1 MRLPGQGARHSQLL
15 QTIKLGTHKPQTS
28 KSQINNM
35 PRCYWG
41 WLEWCWIPEQY
52 PVTKQNRLLQSQCK
66 SVSLI
71 VRMLSPVWLAL
82 HPRHPPITNMAPTI
96 CSLVSA
102 PLPSAT
108 IVGHRNMVQCPVSWG
123 TFRHLLT
130 SSSSAFCQE
139 YWSFADRTDACCPRW
154 WQFGY
159 GMKRFTTTEHWISA
173 PSQAPWHALRWW
185 CGEVSGHRASVTSME
200 AAAVL

>member
-1 MRLPGQGARHSQLL
+1 MRLSGQGARHSQLL

-71 VRMLSPVWLAL
+71 VRMLSPVWLTPPPPPANQKHGTYNLQSSVCTSAL
-82 HPRHPPITNMAPTI
+82 RNH
-96 CSLVSA
+96 SLAQKSSVRWVWAHSA
-102 PLPSAT
+102 IPLPHFHQHFVKN
-108 IVGHRNMVQCPVSWG
+108 IK
-123 TFRHLLT
+123 L
-130 SSSSAFCQE
+130 
-139 YWSFADRTDACCPRW
+139 ADRTDAYCPRC

-173 PSQAPWHALRWW
+173 PSQAPWHAPRWW
-185 CGEVSGHRASVTSME
+185 GGEVSGHRASVTSME